1 MLSPRWESQCLS
13 NVTFSGLEMIR
24 DLTHTLQRFRK
35 FPDQLGGAETARLSL
50 FAAVCAAVVVERTG
64 RTYVHRVGERT
75 PAPGGSSQVR
85 AIARSHNA
93 PIVPFIVFLGHF
105 KAVDS
110 LAGAASS
117 ELSGKCPVFKSDV
130 SPRQDELRRRCR
142 TQS

>member
-35 FPDQLGGAETARLSL
+35 FPDQLGGAEPARLNL
-50 FAAVCAAVVVERTG
+50 FAAVVVERTG
-64 RTYVHRVGERT
+64 RTYVHRVGERDPT
-75 PAPGGSSQVR
+75 PGGSSQVR

-93 PIVPFIVFLGHF
+93 PIVPFIVLLGRF

-117 ELSGKCPVFKSDV
+117 ELIGKCPVFKSDV
-130 SPRQDELRRRCR
+130 SSRQD
-142 TQS
+142 